1 MPAMPAFGP
10 KQLPIAHSA
19 LPNTPSSSV
28 PSYNN
33 YVTSRGY
40 PYNMV
45 TAPNAIQ
52 PDTHS
57 LLIGIPP
64 ETSAPQA
71 DPLGPVYYPGM
82 ENLEQ
87 PIFDLNDLQNFFEWE
102 NAEAEPPPTGVEGL
116 GPLGWTGLS
125 NMQ

>member
-1 MPAMPAFGP
+1 MSAFGSTDTTTN
-10 KQLPIAHSA
+10 LPSTSISG
-19 LPNTPSSSV
+19 
-28 PSYNN
+28 YNN
-33 YVTSRGY
+33 YVTTDRY

-45 TAPNAIQ
+45 PAPDSVQ
-52 PDTHS
+52 PDPQS
-57 LLIGIPP
+57 ILISIPSEVSP
-64 ETSAPQA
+64 SQA
-71 DPLGPVYYPGM
+71 DQLGPVYYPGM